1 MEEHRYAENIILPEA
16 VRKILK
22 KLAQAG
28 FEGYA
33 VGGCVRDSLLG
44 REPHDW
50 DVTTAARPEEVKKV
64 FADGRII
71 DTGLKHGT
79 VTLLTDSGP
88 VEITTFRT
96 EGIYSDSRHPDRVSF
111 VADVHED
118 LSRRDFTV
126 NAMAY
131 SPDRGLRDDF
141 GGQEDLRAGVL
152 RCVGDPDRRFRED
165 ALRILRAAR
174 FAARYGFRIEEATAA
189 AMLRNR
195 ELMLRL
201 SPERVFAEL

>member
-1 MEEHRYAENIILPEA
+1 MVIPVPESVRRVLSALEE
-16 VRKILK
+16 
-22 KLAQAG
+22 AG
-28 FEGYA
+28 WESYA

-64 FADGRII
+64 FAAGRII

-118 LSRRDFTV
+118 LSRRRAFV
-126 NAMAY
+126 SCMA
-131 SPDRGLRDDF
+131 
-141 GGQEDLRAGVL
+141 
-152 RCVGDPDRRFRED
+152 
-165 ALRILRAAR
+165 
-174 FAARYGFRIEEATAA
+174 
-189 AMLRNR
+189 
-195 ELMLRL
+195 
-201 SPERVFAEL
+201 